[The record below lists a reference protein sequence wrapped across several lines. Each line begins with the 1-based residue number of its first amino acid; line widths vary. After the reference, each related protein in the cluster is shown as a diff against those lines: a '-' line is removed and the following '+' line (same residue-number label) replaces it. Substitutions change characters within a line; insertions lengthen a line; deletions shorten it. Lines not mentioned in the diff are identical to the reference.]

1 MKTIILFF
9 PLVILSLFL
18 TGCTLIDEIM
28 DDNTNSSFSPEATS
42 SSQPLSTDSETR
54 ASSSRTKNHA
64 SEPASET
71 THSPDDVA
79 QAQSSTETAAPQFS
93 YCEQL
98 QIGLPRRWNR
108 TVNKDL
114 LHQLQI
120 GMSCEQVLETMG
132 GLPSWRLAV
141 VGVESNAWINSDGE
155 AIIVTL
161 INRTVSDVAWHDQF
175 SESEIE

>member
-42 SSQPLSTDSETR
+42 SSQSLSTDSETR
-54 ASSSRTKNHA
+54 ASSSRTENH
-64 SEPASET
+64 ASET

-120 GMSCEQVLETMG
+120 GMSCDQVLETMG

-161 INRTVSDVAWHDQF
+161 TTRTVSDVAWHDQF

>member
-1 MKTIILFF
+1 MKIIFLF
-9 PLVILSLFL
+9 PLLMLLSLFL

-28 DDNTNSSFSPEATS
+28 DNTTKSSFLPEATS
-42 SSQPLSTDSETR
+42 SSQSLSADSETI
-54 ASSSRTKNHA
+54 ASSSRTENHT
-64 SEPASET
+64 SEPTSET
-71 THSPDDVA
+71 ARSSDDFA

-114 LHQLQI
+114 LHQLQE
-120 GMSCEQVLETMG
+120 GMSCDQVLEIMG

-175 SESEIE
+175 SETEIE

>member
-1 MKTIILFF
+1 MKTIFLF
-9 PLVILSLFL
+9 PLLMLLSLFL

-28 DDNTNSSFSPEATS
+28 DDTTKSSFSPEATS
-42 SSQPLSTDSETR
+42 SSQSLSADSETI
-54 ASSSRTKNHA
+54 ASSSRTENHT

-71 THSPDDVA
+71 ARSSDDFA
-79 QAQSSTETAAPQFS
+79 QAQSSTETAVPQFS

-114 LHQLQI
+114 LHQLQE
-120 GMSCEQVLETMG
+120 GMSCDQVLEIMG

-141 VGVESNAWINSDGE
+141 VSVESNAWINSDGE

-161 INRTVSDVAWHDQF
+161 INRTVSDVTWHDQF

>member
-1 MKTIILFF
+1 MKTIFLF
-9 PLVILSLFL
+9 PLLMLLSLFL

-28 DDNTNSSFSPEATS
+28 DDTTKSSFSPEATS
-42 SSQPLSTDSETR
+42 SSQSLSADSETI
-54 ASSSRTKNHA
+54 ASSSRTENHT

-71 THSPDDVA
+71 ARSSDDFA
-79 QAQSSTETAAPQFS
+79 QAQSTETAAPQFS

-114 LHQLQI
+114 LHQLQE
-120 GMSCEQVLETMG
+120 GMSCDQVLEIMG

-175 SESEIE
+175 SETEIE

>member
-9 PLVILSLFL
+9 PLMILSLFL

-28 DDNTNSSFSPEATS
+28 DDNTKSSFSPETTS
-42 SSQPLSTDSETR
+42 SSQSLSAYSETR
-54 ASSSRTKNHA
+54 ASSSRTENHA
-64 SEPASET
+64 SET
-71 THSPDDVA
+71 TPSSDDVA

-120 GMSCEQVLETMG
+120 GMSCDQVLETMG

-175 SESEIE
+175 SETEIK

>member
-1 MKTIILFF
+1 MKIIFLF
-9 PLVILSLFL
+9 PLLMLLSLFL

-28 DDNTNSSFSPEATS
+28 DNTTKSSFLPETTS
-42 SSQPLSTDSETR
+42 SSQSLSADSETI
-54 ASSSRTKNHA
+54 ASSSRTENHT
-64 SEPASET
+64 SEPTSET
-71 THSPDDVA
+71 ARSSDDFA

-114 LHQLQI
+114 LHQLQE
-120 GMSCEQVLETMG
+120 GMSCDQVLEIMG

-175 SESEIE
+175 SETEIE

>member
-1 MKTIILFF
+1 MKIIFLF
-9 PLVILSLFL
+9 PLLMLLSLFL

-28 DDNTNSSFSPEATS
+28 DDTTKSSFLPEATS
-42 SSQPLSTDSETR
+42 SSQSLSADSETI
-54 ASSSRTKNHA
+54 ASSSRTENHT
-64 SEPASET
+64 SEPTSET
-71 THSPDDVA
+71 ARSSDDFA

-114 LHQLQI
+114 LHQLQE
-120 GMSCEQVLETMG
+120 GMSCDQVLEIMG

-175 SESEIE
+175 SETEIE

>member
-1 MKTIILFF
+1 MKIIFLF
-9 PLVILSLFL
+9 PLLMLLSLFL

-28 DDNTNSSFSPEATS
+28 DNTTKSSFLPEATS
-42 SSQPLSTDSETR
+42 SSQSLSADSETI
-54 ASSSRTKNHA
+54 ASSSRTENHT
-64 SEPASET
+64 SEPTSET
-71 THSPDDVA
+71 ARSSDDFA

-114 LHQLQI
+114 LHQLQE
-120 GMSCEQVLETMG
+120 GMSCDQVLEIMG

-155 AIIVTL
+155 VIIVTL

-175 SESEIE
+175 SETEIE

>member
-1 MKTIILFF
+1 MKIIFLF
-9 PLVILSLFL
+9 PLLMLLSLFL

-28 DDNTNSSFSPEATS
+28 DDTTKSSFLPEATS
-42 SSQPLSTDSETR
+42 SSQSLAADSETI
-54 ASSSRTKNHA
+54 ASSSRTENHT
-64 SEPASET
+64 SEPTSET
-71 THSPDDVA
+71 ARSSDDFA

-114 LHQLQI
+114 LHQLQE
-120 GMSCEQVLETMG
+120 GMSCDQVLEIMG

-175 SESEIE
+175 SETEIE

>member
-1 MKTIILFF
+1 MKIIFLF
-9 PLVILSLFL
+9 PLLMLLSLFL

-28 DDNTNSSFSPEATS
+28 DNTTKSSFLPEATS
-42 SSQPLSTDSETR
+42 SSQSLSADSETI
-54 ASSSRTKNHA
+54 ASSSRTENHT
-64 SEPASET
+64 SEPTSET
-71 THSPDDVA
+71 ARSSDDFA

-175 SESEIE
+175 SETEIE